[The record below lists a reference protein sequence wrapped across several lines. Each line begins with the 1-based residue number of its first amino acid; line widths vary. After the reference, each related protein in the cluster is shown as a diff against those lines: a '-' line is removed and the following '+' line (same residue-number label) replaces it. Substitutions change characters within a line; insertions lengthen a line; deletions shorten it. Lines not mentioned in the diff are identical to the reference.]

1 MVYQAIKR
9 DNIAC
14 TTAMAVITGGLFFT
28 MMTASPM
35 YQITTT
41 VLFSWWVFAV
51 VAFYAARK
59 WPQILWGI
67 VPLAFALL
75 GSMFIEF
82 ASDPIRLKGFMANDN
97 HAAGL
102 LTLGIAFLLTRKPT
116 QDQWPFDWYALA
128 ALPLAFGVMM
138 TGSRLALIVV
148 AFSFFVYAFQR
159 NNLKLAVMLVTVLA
173 IGLLN
178 SDIAAGLRMQ
188 SDHVADIGG
197 RLNAGMV
204 PNGLLGQESGWLF
217 FHNAPVQIAYNAG
230 WPAAIAWL
238 GLAGGSVLYAI
249 RKHNGLMLVLP
260 ALMLCTLD
268 HYFWWPGTLAPLFW
282 AVMGATHARA

>member
-14 TTAMAVITGGLFFT
+14 TTAMAIITGGLFFT
-28 MMTASPM
+28 MMTASPL
-35 YQITTT
+35 YQLTTT

-75 GSMFIEF
+75 ISMFIEYG
-82 ASDPIRLKGFMANDN
+82 SDPVRLKGFMANDN

-102 LTLGIAFLLTRKPT
+102 LTLGVAFLLTRKS
-116 QDQWPFDWYALA
+116 QHGQWPFDWYALA
-128 ALPLAFGVMM
+128 ALPLTFGVMM
-138 TGSRLALIVV
+138 TGSRLAVLVV
-148 AFSFFVYAFQR
+148 VLCFSIFCFQR
-159 NNLKLAVMLVTVLA
+159 SNLKLALMLATVIA

-178 SDIAAGLRMQ
+178 SDIAEGLRMQ
-188 SDHVADIGG
+188 SNHVADIGS

-204 PNGLLGQESGWLF
+204 PNGLLGQENGWLF

-230 WPAAIAWL
+230 WPAAFAWM
-238 GLAGGSVLYAI
+238 GLAVGSVFYAI
-249 RKHNGLMLVLP
+249 RNNNSIMLLLA

-268 HYFWWPGTLAPLFW
+268 HYFWWPGTLAPIFW
-282 AVMGATHARA
+282 AVMGASHARA